1 VGPDHRRQVL
11 LNARVV
17 PDVPSFA
24 VDDGFAYAVPD
35 GLPVEVG
42 SVVRVPLGGR
52 RVRGWVVATG
62 VPSSRNLRE
71 ILSLSGDVPV
81 FGRSLL
87 GVLRWAAA
95 RYVAPLSAMLAKA
108 TPPNVARRVGATP
121 APGGERSS
129 HRVTVV
135 AGKPTADQLAA
146 IVGEHA
152 HAARTAMVVAAT
164 AAEAESAFG
173 ALDAAH
179 PGMVVAGGSHLG
191 GAATTAAWVR
201 SATVPGTIVVG
212 TRELAAWPMAVP
224 GLAVVLGEGRRGM
237 KDKATPTVHA
247 RDLLL
252 KRSAAE
258 RFAVVLTGLVPT
270 AEALSRASE
279 VTGSG
284 RRWGLVEVV
293 DRRSDPPGSGL
304 FADQTAAVL
313 RAAHARGRRVLVFT
327 DRRVTTMRCVK
338 CRTIRRCPACG
349 AAPGGG
355 TTCQRCGAE
364 IGACPECGG
373 RRFEALG
380 AGMARV
386 IADLARIVGAGAVG
400 ERGSGRQIVVGTER
414 DLPGLEVDL
423 TVIVDAD
430 GPIMA
435 PTYRA
440 GEDALRVFARA
451 VAAAGGERGRRAILQ
466 TSDPSHPVIGALV
479 KGDPVPFVRSDAAR
493 RAALGFPPGG
503 EILVVEATGLDA
515 ASTGEL
521 VGEVGDRAVVHGP
534 APSGDAVRWL
544 LQARD
549 LTSAR
554 VVLRGL
560 VGRWRESGVRVRVDA
575 DPIDL

>member
-1 VGPDHRRQVL
+1 VGPDHRRAVA

-17 PDVPSFA
+17 PDVPSFS
-24 VDDGFAYAVPD
+24 VDDGFAYAVPE
-35 GLPVEVG
+35 GLPVAVG
-42 SVVRVPLGGR
+42 SVVRIPLGGR

-62 VPSSRNLRE
+62 EPSSRGLRE
-71 ILSLSGDVPV
+71 IVSVSGDVPV
-81 FGRSLL
+81 FGRALL

-95 RYVAPLSAMLAKA
+95 RYVAPLSAVLAKA
-108 TPPNVARRVGATP
+108 TPPNVARHSRSSTGA
-121 APGGERSS
+121 AGERVP
-129 HRVTVV
+129 HRVTVMT
-135 AGKPTADQLAA
+135 GLPSPDQLAA
-146 IVGEHA
+146 MVGEHA
-152 HAARTAMVVAAT
+152 GAGRTAVVST
-164 AAEAESAFG
+164 AAEAEA
-173 ALDAAH
+173 AHRRLDAAH
-179 PGMVVAGGSHLG
+179 PGRVVAGGSHLG
-191 GAATTAAWVR
+191 GAAVTQAWVR
-201 SATVPGTIVVG
+201 TATVPGTIVVG
-212 TRELAAWPMAVP
+212 TREVAAWPMAAP

-252 KRSAAE
+252 KRATAE
-258 RFAVVLTGLVPT
+258 RFSVVLAGLVPT
-270 AEALSRASE
+270 AEALARATE
-279 VTGSG
+279 VTGTG

-293 DRRSDPPGSGL
+293 DRRNDPPGAGL
-304 FADQTAAVL
+304 FADRTAAAV
-313 RAAHARGRRVLVFT
+313 RAAHAEGRRVLVFT
-327 DRRVTTMRCVK
+327 DRRVTTMRCVS
-338 CRTIRRCPACG
+338 CRTIRRCPSCG

-355 TTCQRCGAE
+355 STCQRCGAE
-364 IGACPECGG
+364 IGGCPQCGG

-386 IADLARIVGAGAVG
+386 IADLRRIVGAEAVG
-400 ERGSGRQIVVGTER
+400 EAGSGRPIVVGTER
-414 DLPGLEVDL
+414 DLPGLAVDL

-440 GEDALRVFARA
+440 GEDALRLFARA
-451 VAAAGGERGRRAILQ
+451 VAAADGVRGRRAVVQ
-466 TSDPSHPVIGALV
+466 TSDPSHPVIGALLT
-479 KGDPVPFVRSDAAR
+479 GDPVPFVRADAAR

-515 ASTGEL
+515 AGAGALVAEIGE
-521 VGEVGDRAVVHGP
+521 RAVVHGP
-534 APSGDAVRWL
+534 APAGDALRWL

-549 LTSAR
+549 LSSAR